1 MKKWILLT
9 IFCFFAIFADQK
21 HKFFSLKSAE
31 VNLRV
36 GPGEE
41 YPVIWVLVKAGL
53 PVKLIAEFNNW
64 RKVQLIDGTEGWIHV
79 NIISRKNTAMV
90 QVPKKSAK
98 FKNDPYEI
106 SKPTAIMY
114 KYNSR
119 NRPIAQIEENV
130 VVRVLR
136 KEDDWVKVEINGIK
150 GWMERKNL
158 WGAEEI

>member
-1 MKKWILLT
+1 MKKCILLT

-41 YPVIWVLVKAGL
+41 YPVVWILTKAGL

-90 QVPKKSAK
+90 QVAEKYS
-98 FKNDPYEI
+98 KNNSYDAEA
-106 SKPTAIMY
+106 PTAIMY

-119 NRPIAQIEENV
+119 NRPIAKVEENV

-136 KEDDWVKVEINGIK
+136 KEDDWIKVEVNGIK
-150 GWMERKNL
+150 GWIERKNL
-158 WGAEEI
+158 WGAEE

>member
-1 MKKWILLT
+1 MKKWISLLT
-9 IFCFFAIFADQK
+9 VFCFFAGFAYQK
-21 HKFFSLKSAE
+21 HTFFSLKSAE

-41 YPVIWVLVKAGL
+41 YPVIWVLTKAGL

-90 QVPKKSAK
+90 QITQKPLNPS
-98 FKNDPYEI
+98 NNLYEAAT
-106 SKPTAIMY
+106 PTAIMY

-119 NRPIAQIEENV
+119 SRPIAQIEENV
-130 VVRVLR
+130 VVRVIR
-136 KEDDWVKVEINGIK
+136 KEDDWVKVEINGLK
-150 GWMERKNL
+150 GWIERKDL
-158 WGAEEI
+158 WGVEE